1 MLEVVEEPEPVWI
14 DESVWNTSTL
24 AYGIDH
30 LHVLEVY
37 FEDTEPLQ
45 YVIGAVR
52 MINIGEL

>member
-14 DESVWNTSTL
+14 DESFQTTSTL
-24 AYGIDH
+24 SYGIDQ

-37 FEDTEPLQ
+37 FEDTEPLSN
-45 YVIGAVR
+45 VIGAVR